1 MSSNFS
7 PMRPFRFWCQ
17 KVLPLVYDDS
27 LSYYELLNKVVKYLN
42 DVIEDVNAL
51 GTAFQELE
59 DSLNH
64 YVEDVVEER
73 LDQMVEDGS
82 LDDIVEE
89 VLNDKFA
96 AYTATTNARITA
108 LSSTVSDHTTR
119 LNDHGTRLYNIESTL
134 ASSMVTLPHINASDI
149 NAANQFTKDSITA
162 WLRYVTS
169 HYGESLNARP
179 FIGKYTA
186 SVTMLILGFAYHF
199 TNLINGL
206 PDYSE
211 FLIFAWGGQRLYT
224 FGTNNGVVYMRAT
237 QALTDY
243 TDPSSLTVI
252 DIGDTSGHSLNGDN
266 SGTSTDRYTGSDHTD
281 VQEDTGVEEE
291 AEAEEAPEE
300 EVEEEPEEEVTET
313 PEEEAEEA
321 PVEETTETTEEG
333 AEEAPAEEATET
345 PEEETE
351 EDETEES
358 TEPVVEHP
366 DTEGMEI

>member
-1 MSSNFS
+1 MSADFT

-42 DVIEDVNAL
+42 DVIEDVNDL

-73 LDQMVEDGS
+73 LDQMVEDGE

-96 AYTATTNARITA
+96 AYTTVTNQRISA

-134 ASSMVTLPHINASDI
+134 ATSMVTLPHLNATDI
-149 NAANQFTKDSITA
+149 NAPNQFTKESITA
-162 WLRYVTS
+162 WLRYVS
-169 HYGESLNARP
+169 GHYGESINARP
-179 FIGKYTA
+179 FMGKYTA

-199 TNLINGL
+199 TNLIDGL

-211 FLIFAWGGQRLYT
+211 FIILAWGGQRLYS
-224 FGTNNGVVYMRAT
+224 FGTNNGVVYFKSVAMEDYPPANTQNAIGSGELAT
-237 QALTDY
+237 Q
-243 TDPSSLTVI
+243 VI
-252 DIGDTSGHSLNGDN
+252 NG
-266 SGTSTDRYTGSDHTD
+266 SVSTDEH
-281 VQEDTGVEEE
+281 EEPAVEEE
-291 AEAEEAPEE
+291 AEQVSEEVSEEAEEVPEE
-300 EVEEEPEEEVTET
+300 AEPEPEPEEEPEEPVEDEPEPETES
-313 PEEEAEEA
+313 EEAAEEVSEEA
-321 PVEETTETTEEG
+321 P
-333 AEEAPAEEATET
+333 
-345 PEEETE
+345 
-351 EDETEES
+351 EDE
-358 TEPVVEHP
+358 VFHP
-366 DTEGMEI
+366 DTEGPEI

>member
-1 MSSNFS
+1 MSADFNHI
-7 PMRPFRFWCQ
+7 RPFRFWCQ

-51 GTAFQELE
+51 GTAFQALE

-73 LDQMVEDGS
+73 LDQMVEDGT
-82 LDDIVEE
+82 LDDIISE
-89 VLNDKFA
+89 VLDDKFD
-96 AYTATTNARITA
+96 AYTATTNDRISS

-134 ASSMVTLPHINASDI
+134 ATSMVTLPHINATTI
-149 NAANQFTKDSITA
+149 NAENQFTKNSVTA
-162 WLRYVTS
+162 WLRYVAS

-179 FIGKYTA
+179 FMGKYTA
-186 SVTMLILGFAYHF
+186 SITMLIIGFAYHF
-199 TNLINGL
+199 TNLIDGL

-211 FLIFAWGGQRLYT
+211 FIILAWGGSRLYT
-224 FGTNNGVVYMRAT
+224 FGTNNGVVYLKAT

-266 SGTSTDRYTGSDHTD
+266 GGTSTDQYTGSDHTD
-281 VQEDTGVEEE
+281 EQEATPVEEE

-300 EVEEEPEEEVTET
+300 EVEEEPEEDVTDTTEEVVEEA
-313 PEEEAEEA
+313 PEEEASDEA
-321 PVEETTETTEEG
+321 NEETSEEVN
-333 AEEAPAEEATET
+333 EEPDVVESNDEASGES
-345 PEEETE
+345 
-351 EDETEES
+351 DE
-358 TEPVVEHP
+358 PPVEHP